1 MRQRRGDPPL
11 RHRQPQ
17 GTDTFI
23 SAFLVTH
30 RRGGPGCR
38 GPPGEGEP
46 LSGRSGTERRAGTGA
61 MCRQRSHRPAARS
74 GLRLRGG
81 MAQPSQDHGG
91 PHRSASA
98 QSPGQGGDG
107 EADTGLPE
115 QRRAGRATARQP
127 LIQQLH
133 PPRGHPHP
141 THNPNP
147 LPPTLGSALPGRHR
161 CQGPARAARKSFLKA
176 KGPTLSKASRS
187 QPERSPPRHPHPTPR
202 FPFHQPRG
210 TLPGNCFGSRI
221 LT

>member
-1 MRQRRGDPPL
+1 
-11 RHRQPQ
+11 
-17 GTDTFI
+17 
-23 SAFLVTH
+23 
-30 RRGGPGCR
+30 
-38 GPPGEGEP
+38 
-46 LSGRSGTERRAGTGA
+46 

-81 MAQPSQDHGG
+81 MAQPGQDHGG
-91 PHRSASA
+91 RHRSASA
-98 QSPGQGGDG
+98 QTPGLGGDG
-107 EADTGLPE
+107 EPDTGLPE

-141 THNPNP
+141 TRNLNP
-147 LPPTLGSALPGRHR
+147 LPPTPGSALPGRHR
-161 CQGPARAARKSFLKA
+161 CQGPARKPFLKA
-176 KGPTLSKASRS
+176 NGPTLSKASRS
-187 QPERSPPRHPHPTPR
+187 QPARSPPRGLAIPTLPLC